1 MAAVQ
6 QSNMRLAQ
14 LESWLQAGGQIE
26 EPVLQRSAYHS
37 AAGRVCIFE
46 VVVNCGG
53 HRQVIALSDD
63 PAVYSFFY
71 HQQLKVLDVT

>member
-1 MAAVQ
+1 MAALQ
-6 QSNMRLAQ
+6 QVTARLAQ

-46 VVVNCGG
+46 VVVNQGG

-63 PAVYSFFY
+63 PAVYLFF
-71 HQQLKVLDVT
+71 HRRQLSVLDVT